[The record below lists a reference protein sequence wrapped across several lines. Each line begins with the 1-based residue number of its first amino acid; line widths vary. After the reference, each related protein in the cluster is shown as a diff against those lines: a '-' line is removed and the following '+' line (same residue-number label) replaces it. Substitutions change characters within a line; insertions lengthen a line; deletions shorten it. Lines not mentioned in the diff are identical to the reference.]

1 MSSVTAHSDGHGSH
15 GDHAAQFKDRF
26 WWSLVL
32 AVPVVAFSR
41 MFARLLGYDLPAG
54 TAWVA
59 PVFGTIVFIYGG
71 WPFLSGA
78 IAEIRARQPGM
89 MLLVG
94 LAISVA
100 FVASLATSLHIGGA
114 NLDFWWELA
123 LLVVIERRNFI
134 RAAAYSLG
142 IVLITYVTFE
152 YVLKTPLNTG
162 PFGF

>member
-123 LLVVIERRNFI
+123 LLVVIMSI
-134 RAAAYSLG
+134 CAAGCLRAIAATSSCFFARA
-142 IVLITYVTFE
+142 V
-152 YVLKTPLNTG
+152 
-162 PFGF
+162 GFTLSDLVSTS